1 MRSQPLFC
9 FTFGHQF
16 GHFVFSPN
24 LTATALGSPN
34 NFTAELVLNGLRAR
48 ACPYRDSHAIV
59 HPPDLPAIA
68 YTLLLRVMPFFR
80 ATASFYL

>member
-1 MRSQPLFC
+1 M
-9 FTFGHQF
+9 
-16 GHFVFSPN
+16 
-24 LTATALGSPN
+24 
-34 NFTAELVLNGLRAR
+34 
-48 ACPYRDSHAIV
+48 V